1 MSDRR
6 ITIRWT
12 HIAALA
18 LAAGA
23 IVTLS
28 ALCLFLLASN
38 NAITQLCIDKL
49 GQK

>member
-6 ITIRWT
+6 VTIRWT
-12 HIAALA
+12 QITALA

-23 IVTLS
+23 IVVLS
-28 ALCLFLLASN
+28 VLCLFLLASN

-49 GQK
+49 GQT